1 MTALSGRTA
10 WITGA
15 GSGIGRAIA
24 IAYAAAG
31 CRLALTGR
39 RTAPLEETAALAGRA
54 DTLVVPADLTDAA
67 AVEAAAA
74 HIAAQLGRI
83 DILVNNAG
91 KNILRRHWHQLT
103 PQAVQEMIDTNLTA
117 PFMTSLAV
125 IPGMKAQGGGLI
137 IQIASM
143 AGKHVSTLSGVSYT
157 AAKTG
162 YVALSQTINV
172 EHGIHGIRSTAICP
186 GEVATPILDLRPE
199 PPTAE
204 ERAKMLQPEDIAA
217 AALFVATQPPRVCIN
232 EMLVTPSWNRSLLA
246 AAEKVAQLT

>member
-1 MTALSGRTA
+1 MSGRLAGRTA

-24 IAYAAAG
+24 IAFAAEGA
-31 CRLALTGR
+31 RLILTGR
-39 RTAPLEETAALAGRA
+39 RRAPLEETAGMLPGGPARVL
-54 DTLVVPADLTDAA
+54 PADLTDPAQ
-67 AVEAAAA
+67 VEAAAREA
-74 HIAAQLGRI
+74 GAI

-91 KNILRRHWHQLT
+91 MNITRRHWHQLT
-103 PQAVQEMIDTNLTA
+103 PETAKSLIEANLTA
-117 PFMTSLAV
+117 PFLTSLAV
-125 IPGMKAQGGGLI
+125 LPGMAARGEGLI

-143 AGKHVSTLSGVSYT
+143 AGKTVSTLSGVGYT

-186 GEVATPILDLRPE
+186 GEVATPILDQRPV

-204 ERAKMLQPEDIAA
+204 ERARMLQPEDVAA
-217 AALFVATQPPRVCIN
+217 AALFVATLPPRVLIN
-232 EMLVTPSWNRSLLA
+232 EMLVNPTWNRSLLA
-246 AAEKVAQLT
+246 AAQKVAQLA